1 MKVLLDTHAVIWAIA
16 EDRQLGR
23 AARKRIAAGA
33 PEDLAVSDITL
44 LEVAM
49 LAEKGRIECET
60 GIAATL
66 ATIASKVTILAIDP
80 AIAAEAMK
88 LTLPQGDPFDRVIV
102 ATARQHKLPLLT
114 CDRAITASGL
124 VEVIW

>member
-1 MKVLLDTHAVIWAIA
+1 MT

-23 AARKRIAAGA
+23 SARKRIAAGKA
-33 PEDLAVSDITL
+33 EDLAVSDITL

-49 LAEKGRIECET
+49 LVEKGRIKCESS
-60 GIAATL
+60 IAATL
-66 ATIASKVTILAIDP
+66 ATIASKVTVLSIDP

-102 ATARQHKLPLLT
+102 ATARRHKLPLLT
-114 CDRAITASGL
+114 CDRAITESGL